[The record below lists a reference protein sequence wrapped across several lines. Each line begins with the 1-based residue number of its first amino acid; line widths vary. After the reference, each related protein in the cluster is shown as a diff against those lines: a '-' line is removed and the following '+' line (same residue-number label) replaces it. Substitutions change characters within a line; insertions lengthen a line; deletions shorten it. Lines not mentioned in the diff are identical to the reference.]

1 MDLTNCAQGTPVSLD
16 YLESKDAGLFNL
28 LRTEIEDLKNLA
40 KKTQVKGL
48 KEGIDKVSDLIA
60 SIENNKTEIKVM
72 RSQQEG
78 SRTLVVDAKKVVTII
93 KQDISGAVAAANKVI
108 LEAITSSRCA
118 GDHTANAG
126 HTPDPEGAQVR
137 AAIADVQTMLA
148 TQDEK
153 ISKLAT
159 IAQGTGWTDVVKRN
173 NGRKPPENIS
183 SKENATAGPIA
194 AKRQTLKSVEG
205 VYPPRKKP
213 PAIIVRL
220 KDGGYS
226 EALKKLKGSDQV
238 KAASENIVG
247 LTKTR
252 NGDLLIRVKAAS
264 ETSTQLMDAVGTA
277 MGDRSAV
284 MELVQ
289 YQKIVVQDLDEIA
302 EDEEIVGAISSLA
315 NTSPKETRVVST
327 MLQARGQKWAIVSL
341 PATLA
346 EKVLSAGKLRVG
358 YVSCRVRRWEVRRY
372 GRCPRCLSTGHA
384 RADCKGPNRE
394 NCCRAC
400 GANGHFEANCGASEE
415 DKAGFKAQIAQQID
429 RTDTTVK
436 SPRTGNQATDPSHQ

>member
-1 MDLTNCAQGTPVSLD
+1 MLRTSGFAQGGSNNTGDGVTWT
-16 YLESKDAGLFNL
+16 EVVKKGKSKKPSAKEENAN
-28 LRTEIEDLKNLA
+28 RTE
-40 KKTQVKGL
+40 
-48 KEGIDKVSDLIA
+48 S
-60 SIENNKTEIKVM
+60 S
-72 RSQQEG
+72 
-78 SRTLVVDAKKVVTII
+78 
-93 KQDISGAVAAANKVI
+93 AA
-108 LEAITSSRCA
+108 T
-118 GDHTANAG
+118 
-126 HTPDPEGAQVR
+126 
-137 AAIADVQTMLA
+137 
-148 TQDEK
+148 
-153 ISKLAT
+153 
-159 IAQGTGWTDVVKRN
+159 
-173 NGRKPPENIS
+173 
-183 SKENATAGPIA
+183 
-194 AKRQTLKSVEG
+194 RQTRKSVEG

-220 KDGGYS
+220 NDGGYS

-238 KAASENIVG
+238 KAASENILG

-264 ETSTQLMDAVGTA
+264 ETPTQLMDAVGTA

-302 EDEEIVGAISSLA
+302 ENEEIIGAISSLA
-315 NTSPKETRVVST
+315 NTTVKEIRVVST

-358 YVSCRVRRWEVRRY
+358 YVSCRVRRWVERRN
-372 GRCPRCLSTGHA
+372 GRCPRCLIVGHA

-415 DKAGFKAQIAQQID
+415 DKAGFKAQIAQQTD
-429 RTDTTVK
+429 QTDTTVK
-436 SPRTGNQATDPSHQ
+436 SPRTGNQVTEPSHQ